1 MGSLWDENDEIK
13 PMETNPVVD
22 CAHTQPSDS
31 QISSPPSPDEKAKF
45 EDAHEIVQ
53 DTVPFDDT
61 VLVEDAFKTQVL
73 NLAGETQV
81 MDFGG
86 ETQVMDFGGET
97 QVMDFGGETQ
107 VIDYGGETQVLYLD
121 FNGETQV
128 MDFGGETQVI
138 DFGGETQVLDDINCV
153 ENMETQLLE
162 FEDEVVSD
170 TDSEES
176 DTTEVFDD
184 NKHLTHDE
192 SVRRGSGQVV
202 NEEKICCTPFEN
214 SEKGLMEQ
222 ANNSIHEKQNAG
234 SVRMH
239 FTSVRASSLRASGL
253 AARLKGTNSES
264 PSVPSNSQCLEQLS
278 GKDNAVSLLWGS
290 TIGGEKVNQEYD
302 MGRCNEKIKRSTNEN
317 NCRSGNSTA
326 RKLFNEDSDAE
337 ENGFPHN
344 SSSGEEGE
352 GLLQF
357 PCNLAGLSYIDSQEP
372 GELSQ
377 ANALDFVDKF
387 LQVNVEEFDKEVD
400 RGKSAGENSKF
411 VSSAKGPQRLAKKAI
426 DKSIVQDVGIF
437 DWDDSRENE
446 EGGDFF
452 CRRKTD
458 FFGGGSH
465 GWRSLPQSQ
474 KSKGNRQEGQK
485 DHKEQLQGKNKK
497 MGVIHSDSKLL
508 LHNSKFDKKTEH
520 EDEIKHKKNLASEF
534 DKQFD
539 INSTRGQLDANVKKN
554 NDPEMLDVGIDTQM
568 AAEAIEALF
577 NGEGISNCDAITALP
592 DVQGNPKSSPEGSMG
607 EKTKNT
613 LSSRKPS
620 SQKRARLS
628 DAGVAS
634 RESRQAKKT
643 RIGAKSGKHSSIS
656 SPEYSKTARK
666 KCETELVITKSKK
679 ANSNAKKHL
688 NINGNKSLEK
698 IPSVTIDLRT
708 EGSIKGHLPDG
719 GNFVPIARRTRH
731 SMVVNQLQK
740 ADKVSSDCG
749 EESSYQTQNVAIREK
764 IISFAGVQKSK
775 VLNAKS
781 SKLGSN
787 KTGKVGNTKPSQ
799 QEESDF
805 KFEAVSN
812 GIKLDVLNFPKR
824 RRSQRN
830 MSIQVYGPN
839 NSDGPSEPSVQADKI
854 GQRVNS
860 HKRLWSGAKNICT
873 DIKLTRRTRSSTCG
887 DQNLDGKF
895 AQEILKG
902 GPGEAPL
909 HCNSCHKDGRMIS
922 EVITG
927 KKVVGISDRKSD
939 ANCSSAAKMSDEFPR
954 ENCKPSDSSCT
965 TPVNNKVPVNAASP
979 VCMGNEYFK
988 QTCKRRLLGSSLL
1001 KEIRGLSAT
1010 VCEPTSTPELR
1021 KRRDMTDVQVLYSHH
1036 LDEDII
1042 KKQKKILARLGVS
1055 VASSMTDATHFIA
1068 DQFVRTR
1075 NMLEAIAFGKPV
1087 VTHLWLESCG
1097 QAGCFVDEKSHI
1109 LRDNK
1114 KEKEFGFSMPASLA
1128 RACQHPLLQDR
1139 KVFITPNTKP
1149 GKEIISNLVKAV
1161 KGQAVERIGRSTLN
1175 ADKIPDDLLV
1185 LSCEEDYEICVPLLE
1200 KGAAVYSSELL
1211 LNGIVTQKL
1220 EFERHLLFSDQVKK
1234 TRSTIWLR
1242 KDGNKFLPVTKN
1254 K

>member
-22 CAHTQPSDS
+22 CAHTQPIES

-61 VLVEDAFKTQVL
+61 VLVEDAFETQVL
-73 NLAGETQV
+73 NLAGETQVMDFGAETQVMDFGCETQVMDFGCETQV

-97 QVMDFGGETQ
+97 QV
-107 VIDYGGETQVLYLD
+107 V
-121 FNGETQV
+121 
-128 MDFGGETQVI
+128 
-138 DFGGETQVLDDINCV
+138 DFGGETQVLDQVLDDINCI

-214 SEKGLMEQ
+214 SEKGLTEQ
-222 ANNSIHEKQNAG
+222 AYNSIHEKQNAG
-234 SVRMH
+234 SVHMH
-239 FTSVRASSLRASGL
+239 FTSVRAASLRASGL

-278 GKDNAVSLLWGS
+278 GKDNAVSLLRGS
-290 TIGGEKVNQEYD
+290 TIGGEKVNQEHD
-302 MGRCNEKIKRSTNEN
+302 MERCNEKIRRSTKEN
-317 NCRSGNSTA
+317 NCRTGNSTA

-337 ENGFPHN
+337 EKGFPHN
-344 SSSGEEGE
+344 SSTGEEGE
-352 GLLQF
+352 GVLQL

-387 LQVNVEEFDKEVD
+387 LQVNIEEFDKEVD

-426 DKSIVQDVGIF
+426 DKSIVQNVGIF

-485 DHKEQLQGKNKK
+485 DNKKQVQGKKKK

-539 INSTRGQLDANVKKN
+539 INSPRGQLDANVEKN

-613 LSSRKPS
+613 LSSKKPS
-620 SQKRARLS
+620 SRKRVRLS

-634 RESRQAKKT
+634 RESQQAKKT
-643 RIGAKSGKHSSIS
+643 RIGAKSGKRFSIS

-679 ANSNAKKHL
+679 AKSNAKKHL

-698 IPSVTIDLRT
+698 IPSVAIDLRT
-708 EGSIKGHLPDG
+708 EGSIKRHLPDV
-719 GNFVPIARRTRH
+719 GNFVPVARRTRQ

-749 EESSYQTQNVAIREK
+749 EESSYQTRNVAIREK
-764 IISFAGVQKSK
+764 IISFTGVQKSK

-799 QEESDF
+799 QELSDF

-824 RRSQRN
+824 RRSRRN

-854 GQRVNS
+854 GQHVNS
-860 HKRLWSGAKNICT
+860 HKRLRSGAKNICN
-873 DIKLTRRTRSSTCG
+873 DIKLTRRMRSSTYG
-887 DQNLDGKF
+887 EQNLDGKF
-895 AQEILKG
+895 AREILKG

-909 HCNSCHKDGRMIS
+909 RCNSSHKDGRMIS
-922 EVITG
+922 EIITG

-939 ANCSSAAKMSDEFPR
+939 ANCSSATKMSDEFPR
-954 ENCKPSDSSCT
+954 ENCKPSDSSCA

-1021 KRRDMTDVQVLYSHH
+1021 KRRDMTDVRVLYSHH

-1087 VTHLWLESCG
+1087 VSHLWLESCG

-1234 TRSTIWLR
+1234 TRSTIWLK

>member
-1 MGSLWDENDEIK
+1 MSIWVFIYLS
-13 PMETNPVVD
+13 V
-22 CAHTQPSDS
+22 
-31 QISSPPSPDEKAKF
+31 F
-45 EDAHEIVQ
+45 
-53 DTVPFDDT
+53 PFW
-61 VLVEDAFKTQVL
+61 
-73 NLAGETQV
+73 
-81 MDFGG
+81 
-86 ETQVMDFGGET
+86 
-97 QVMDFGGETQ
+97 
-107 VIDYGGETQVLYLD
+107 
-121 FNGETQV
+121 
-128 MDFGGETQVI
+128 
-138 DFGGETQVLDDINCV
+138 
-153 ENMETQLLE
+153 
-162 FEDEVVSD
+162 
-170 TDSEES
+170 
-176 DTTEVFDD
+176 
-184 NKHLTHDE
+184 
-192 SVRRGSGQVV
+192 
-202 NEEKICCTPFEN
+202 P
-214 SEKGLMEQ
+214 
-222 ANNSIHEKQNAG
+222 G
-234 SVRMH
+234 SVCMH
-239 FTSVRASSLRASGL
+239 FTSVRAASLRASGL

-264 PSVPSNSQCLEQLS
+264 PSVPSNSQSLERLS

-317 NCRSGNSTA
+317 NCRT
-326 RKLFNEDSDAE
+326 DAE
-337 ENGFPHN
+337 ENGFPHY

-497 MGVIHSDSKLL
+497 W
-508 LHNSKFDKKTEH
+508 
-520 EDEIKHKKNLASEF
+520 NLAGEF

-539 INSTRGQLDANVKKN
+539 INSTRGQLDANVKRN

-592 DVQGNPKSSPEGSMG
+592 DVQGHPKSSPEGSMG
-607 EKTKNT
+607 EKTKNI

-698 IPSVTIDLRT
+698 IPSVAIDLRT
-708 EGSIKGHLPDG
+708 EGSIKGHLPD
-719 GNFVPIARRTRH
+719 
-731 SMVVNQLQK
+731 
-740 ADKVSSDCG
+740 
-749 EESSYQTQNVAIREK
+749 
-764 IISFAGVQKSK
+764 
-775 VLNAKS
+775 
-781 SKLGSN
+781 GSN

-805 KFEAVSN
+805 KFEAVGN

-824 RRSQRN
+824 RRSRRN

-839 NSDGPSEPSVQADKI
+839 NSDGSSEPSVQADKI

-860 HKRLWSGAKNICT
+860 HKRLRSGATCT
-873 DIKLTRRTRSSTCG
+873 DIKLTRGHDHLHVETRIWM
-887 DQNLDGKF
+887 
-895 AQEILKG
+895 E
-902 GPGEAPL
+902 
-909 HCNSCHKDGRMIS
+909 
-922 EVITG
+922 
-927 KKVVGISDRKSD
+927 
-939 ANCSSAAKMSDEFPR
+939 
-954 ENCKPSDSSCT
+954 
-965 TPVNNKVPVNAASP
+965 
-979 VCMGNEYFK
+979 
-988 QTCKRRLLGSSLL
+988 SLL
-1001 KEIRGLSAT
+1001 K
-1010 VCEPTSTPELR
+1010 
-1021 KRRDMTDVQVLYSHH
+1021 
-1036 LDEDII
+1036 
-1042 KKQKKILARLGVS
+1042 
-1055 VASSMTDATHFIA
+1055 
-1068 DQFVRTR
+1068 
-1075 NMLEAIAFGKPV
+1075 
-1087 VTHLWLESCG
+1087 
-1097 QAGCFVDEKSHI
+1097 
-1109 LRDNK
+1109 
-1114 KEKEFGFSMPASLA
+1114 
-1128 RACQHPLLQDR
+1128 
-1139 KVFITPNTKP
+1139 
-1149 GKEIISNLVKAV
+1149 
-1161 KGQAVERIGRSTLN
+1161 
-1175 ADKIPDDLLV
+1175 
-1185 LSCEEDYEICVPLLE
+1185 
-1200 KGAAVYSSELL
+1200 
-1211 LNGIVTQKL
+1211 
-1220 EFERHLLFSDQVKK
+1220 
-1234 TRSTIWLR
+1234 
-1242 KDGNKFLPVTKN
+1242 KF
-1254 K
+1254 